1 MAKREISLTKH
12 YTELTMD
19 VHDPHKNGDE
29 HMYPLFSTSA
39 KHWRAEK
46 VQKPLY
52 LLINLALYDLWSY
65 NEALKW
71 LFKQISL

>member
-1 MAKREISLTKH
+1 
-12 YTELTMD
+12 MD
-19 VHDPHKNGDE
+19 IHDPHKNGDE

-52 LLINLALYDLWSY
+52 LQINPALYDLWSY
-65 NEALKW
+65 TEALKW
-71 LFKQISL
+71 LFK

>member
-19 VHDPHKNGDE
+19 IHDPHKNGDE

-46 VQKPLY
+46 VQKLT
-52 LLINLALYDLWSY
+52 DKSSRSY
-65 NEALKW
+65 TDALKW
-71 LFKQISL
+71 LFK